1 MQGIRD
7 TAAARSREGGSEGWG
22 GEAAGRGLV
31 GGGGADCEGNHGR
44 GDDGKGEND
53 GGGGARGTAV
63 ERRQVWGGKLRSEVW
78 WAAPKARG
86 ASPYRP
92 NQTPLPGHRRGYLRG

>member
-1 MQGIRD
+1 MER
-7 TAAARSREGGSEGWG
+7 R
-22 GEAAGRGLV
+22 LV
-31 GGGGADCEGNHGR
+31 GGWWEVEGR
-44 GDDGKGEND
+44 I
-53 GGGGARGTAV
+53 ARAITVEAMMVKVKMTAV
-63 ERRQVWGGKLRSEVW
+63 GGRVGRRWSVGRWGGKLRSEVW